1 MTLIFDTSI
10 LVDLD
15 RGRIDTI
22 SKIENLKKMYP
33 IPATIGFIAYFE
45 FLLGLKDKSV
55 KNKEKSKEFIERFN
69 VLQTTKNTADKLVEL
84 KQKYELPLADLF
96 IASQVM
102 ENNGV
107 LVTKDKDF
115 EQIKE
120 INKII
125 LI

>member
-1 MTLIFDTSI
+1 
-10 LVDLD
+10 
-15 RGRIDTI
+15 
-22 SKIENLKKMYP
+22 MYP

-69 VLQTTKNTADKLVEL
+69 VLQTTRNTADKLVEL